1 MKKFGL
7 LAAALLAWPASR
19 ALPADFDGDSHDDP
33 TVMRVSD
40 FLWAVMGVTRFYF
53 GSNYDYLVPG
63 DYNGDGI
70 DEAAIFRP
78 STGMWSA
85 RGVTRFYF
93 GSSAT
98 MPIMGGG
105 GRKTYDYIVR
115 PDNSAD
121 LVQALES
128 NAYASVFIPAGTYYV
143 NDTIHVDN
151 VRRIQAEDPGF
162 TTIQFGAGA
171 FLSIESAYCAIDGLT
186 VNYGGSAAQAK
197 GNFYIASSV
206 VSVSNC
212 ASLNSADDGF
222 EYTASSFAVSF
233 VNCRAAAAT
242 YAGFRSAFGSS
253 KTSRL
258 TNCLTDHGL
267 DGFVECRNL
276 SSCVAFGALQYGFSG
291 CWNLSACST
300 DGDGHTVSGFY
311 QCQNLAGCNAYDAST
326 AGFDTCSQLS
336 GCRADGAGRATYGFA
351 VCWYLSSCYSYNAA
365 SADFAAC
372 HELDGDSCND

>member
-1 MKKFGL
+1 MRILG
-7 LAAALLAWPASR
+7 AATVTALALLGAPAP
-19 ALPADFDGDSHDDP
+19 AADFDGDSHDDP
-33 TVMRVSD
+33 TVVRASD

-85 RGVTRFYF
+85 RDVTRFYF

-105 GRKTYDYIVR
+105 GRRTYDYIVR

-143 NDTIHVDN
+143 NDTIHVDS

-171 FLSIESAYCAIDGLT
+171 YLSIESAYCAIDGLT

-197 GNFYIASSV
+197 GNFYIATSV

-222 EYTASSFAVSF
+222 EYPASLFNVSF
-233 VNCRAAAAT
+233 FNCRAANAT

-253 KTSRL
+253 RTSRL
-258 TNCLTDHGL
+258 TNCLADHGQ

-276 SSCVAFGALQYGFSG
+276 SSCVASGALQYGFSG
-291 CWNLSACST
+291 CSNLSACT
-300 DGDGHTVSGFY
+300 ADADGHTVSGFY
-311 QCQNLAGCNAYDAST
+311 NCQNLSGCNAYDDST
-326 AGFDTCSQLS
+326 AGFETCSQLS
-336 GCRADGAGRATYGFA
+336 ACRADGVGRATYGFA
-351 VCWYLSSCYSYNAA
+351 ACWYLSSCYAYNVT
-365 SADFAAC
+365 SSNFAAC
-372 HELDGDSCND
+372 HDVDGDSCND